1 MNTQEVAN
9 KLVNMCRQ
17 GNFNGA
23 MEELYADNIVS
34 REMPGWPNEV
44 TSGIKQ
50 VFEKSEQWVANVEE
64 FHSAEVSDPIVA
76 GNHFSITMDMDV
88 TFKDRGRQQMSEVC
102 VYEVDNNGKICNEQ
116 FFYEVPS

>member
-17 GNFNGA
+17 GNFSGA

-50 VFEKSEQWVANVEE
+50 VLKKVNDGWKMFRNFTKPKFQI
-64 FHSAEVSDPIVA
+64 P
-76 GNHFSITMDMDV
+76 
-88 TFKDRGRQQMSEVC
+88 
-102 VYEVDNNGKICNEQ
+102 
-116 FFYEVPS
+116 